1 MFVLIGEVDGFL
13 GYLSVEKGHSS
24 NTINAY
30 AHDIRTFIDF
40 VEDVHKDN
48 EGPGLA
54 NITYR
59 EIRAYL
65 AHLQKA
71 NYSKPTIARR
81 LAAVRAF
88 FSYLCKQGI
97 VSQNPAKGVR
107 TPKEG
112 RRLPPFLRED
122 EVVSLL
128 ECPSGDTPL
137 GLRDR
142 AILETLYAA
151 GLRVGELV
159 GLNLDSIDLSTGYVR
174 AYGKGSKER
183 IVPIGAKA
191 VEALVEYLESGRPNL
206 ALKGQESRALFLNC
220 NGTRLSRRAVQIMVD
235 KYIDE
240 ASVDKEISPHALR
253 HSFATHL
260 LDHGAD
266 LRAVQELLGHA
277 SVSTTQLYTHMTR
290 KRLRIVYDKAHPRA

>member
-1 MFVLIGEVDGFL
+1 MLTGEVDGFL

-30 AHDIRTFIDF
+30 AHDIQAFIGF
-40 VEDVHKDN
+40 IEDIYEDN
-48 EGPGLA
+48 ENPGLS

-71 NYSKPTIARR
+71 NYSRRTIARR

-88 FSYLCKQGI
+88 FSYLCKKGI

-112 RRLPPFLRED
+112 RRIPPFLRED

-137 GLRDR
+137 ELRDR

-159 GLNLDSIDLSTGYVR
+159 GLNLDSIDPSTGYVR

-183 IVPIGAKA
+183 IVPIGTKA
-191 VEALVEYLESGRPNL
+191 VKALVEYLERGRPNL
-206 ALKGQESRALFLNC
+206 ASKGRESRALFLNC
-220 NGTRLSRRAVQIMVD
+220 NGTRLSERAVQIMVN
-235 KYIDE
+235 KYIDK
-240 ASVDKEISPHALR
+240 ASVDKKISPHALR

-266 LRAVQELLGHA
+266 LRVVQELLGHA

-290 KRLRIVYDKAHPRA
+290 KRLRVVYDKAHPRA

>member
-1 MFVLIGEVDGFL
+1 MLTGDVDGFL

-30 AHDIRTFIDF
+30 ASDIRTFIDF
-40 VEDVHKDN
+40 VEDMHGDN
-48 EGPGLA
+48 ENPDLS

-71 NYSKPTIARR
+71 NYSRRTIARR

-88 FSYLCKQGI
+88 FSYLCRKGI

-112 RRLPPFLRED
+112 RRIPPFLRED

-128 ECPSGDTPL
+128 ESPSGDTPL
-137 GLRDR
+137 ELRDR

-159 GLNLDSIDLSTGYVR
+159 GLNLDSVELSTGYVR

-191 VEALVEYLESGRPNL
+191 VEALVEYLERGRPKIVS
-206 ALKGQESRALFLNC
+206 KGQESRALFLNC
-220 NGTRLSRRAVQIMVD
+220 NGTRLSGRAVQIMVN
-235 KYIDE
+235 KYIDR

-290 KRLRIVYDKAHPRA
+290 KRLRVVYDKAHPRA

>member
-1 MFVLIGEVDGFL
+1 VLTGEVDDFL

-24 NTINAY
+24 NTISAY

-40 VEDVHKDN
+40 MEDIHEDREN
-48 EGPGLA
+48 LSLSD
-54 NITYR
+54 ITYL

-65 AHLQKA
+65 ADLQRRG
-71 NYSKPTIARR
+71 YSKRTIARR
-81 LAAVRAF
+81 LAAVRAL
-88 FSYLCKQGI
+88 FSYLCKKGI
-97 VSQNPAKGVR
+97 VSHNPVKGIR

-112 RRLPPFLRED
+112 RRIPSFLRED

-137 GLRDR
+137 KFRDR
-142 AILETLYAA
+142 AILETLYAT

-159 GLNLDSIDLSTGYVR
+159 GLNLDSVDLTTGFVR

-191 VEALVEYLESGRPNL
+191 EEALVKYLERGRPGL
-206 ALKGQESRALFLNC
+206 AARGRESCALFLNC
-220 NGTRLSRRAVQIMVD
+220 NGTRLSRRAVQIMVN
-235 KYIDE
+235 KYIE
-240 ASVDKEISPHALR
+240 KASIDKKISPHALR

-277 SVSTTQLYTHMTR
+277 SVSTTQIYTHMTR
-290 KRLRIVYDKAHPRA
+290 KRLRVVYDKAHPRA

>member
-1 MFVLIGEVDGFL
+1 MLSGEVDGFL
-13 GYLSVEKGHSS
+13 GYLSVEKGHSL

-30 AHDIRTFIDF
+30 AHDIQTFIDF
-40 VEDVHKDN
+40 VQEIHDDEEN
-48 EGPGLA
+48 LSPSD
-54 NITYR
+54 ITYL
-59 EIRAYL
+59 ELRAYL
-65 AHLQKA
+65 AALQKA
-71 NYSKPTIARR
+71 GYSRRTIARR
-81 LAAVRAF
+81 LAAVRAL
-88 FSYLCKQGI
+88 FSYLCKKGI
-97 VSQNPAKGVR
+97 VSQNPAKGVK

-112 RRLPPFLRED
+112 RRIPPFLRED
-122 EVVSLL
+122 EVMSLL

-137 GLRDR
+137 ELRDR

-159 GLNLDSIDLSTGYVR
+159 GLDIDSVDLATGFVR

-191 VEALVEYLESGRPNL
+191 IEALVEYLERGRPGL
-206 ALKGQESRALFLNC
+206 VSEGRDVRALFLNC
-220 NGTRLSRRAVQIMVD
+220 NGTRLSERAVQIMVD
-235 KYIDE
+235 KYIEE
-240 ASVDKEISPHALR
+240 ASINKKISPHALR

-290 KRLRIVYDKAHPRA
+290 KRLRVVYDKAHPRA

>member
-1 MFVLIGEVDGFL
+1 VLTGEVDGFL
-13 GYLSVEKGHSS
+13 GYLSVEKGRSS

-30 AHDIRTFIDF
+30 AHDIQAFISF
-40 VEDVHKDN
+40 VESVYDVN
-48 EGPGLA
+48 ENLSPSS
-54 NITYR
+54 ITYR

-65 AHLQKA
+65 AYLQRA
-71 NYSKPTIARR
+71 DYSRRTIARR

-88 FSYLCKQGI
+88 FSYLCKKEVI
-97 VSQNPAKGVR
+97 SQNPAKGVR

-112 RRLPPFLRED
+112 RRIPPFLRED

-137 GLRDR
+137 ELRDR

-191 VEALVEYLESGRPNL
+191 ADALVDYLERGRPDL
-206 ALKGQESRALFLNC
+206 ALQGRDSQALFLNC
-220 NGTRLSRRAVQIMVD
+220 NGTRLSERAVQIMVN
-235 KYIDE
+235 KYIE
-240 ASVDKEISPHALR
+240 KASIDKKISPHALR

-266 LRAVQELLGHA
+266 LRVVQELLGHA

-290 KRLRIVYDKAHPRA
+290 QRLRVVYDEAHPRA